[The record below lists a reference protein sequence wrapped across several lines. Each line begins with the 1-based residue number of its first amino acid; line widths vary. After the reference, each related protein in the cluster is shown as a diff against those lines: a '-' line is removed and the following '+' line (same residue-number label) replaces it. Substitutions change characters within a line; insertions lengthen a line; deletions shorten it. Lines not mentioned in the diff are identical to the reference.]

1 MRFVESPLPADQ
13 PHLRMQDLLLFALR
27 RLREERLP
35 QVAGSLTFTTVL
47 ATVPLLTIAFAIF
60 TTFPLFN
67 AFRDALE
74 SYLLRNLMPPGIANT
89 ILNYLNQFARQATKL
104 SAVGAVAL
112 IFTAVAMIGTVDRT
126 LNRIWRVRSGRPF
139 VQRILMYWAVITL
152 GPLLIGVSFS
162 LTGYL
167 FTATNGVVKRVPLLG
182 ELAYGLLS
190 LAISCGAFTLLY
202 MVVPNRLVRVADAVS
217 GGLFAALAFEVTK
230 RLFALFI
237 GKFPSYTILY
247 GALAAMPLFLV
258 WIYLGWLI
266 TLVGAVISAALPV
279 VRHERWWHQP
289 SPGSV
294 FIDALALLG
303 VLCEARRDA
312 FSAVD
317 ANTLRLR
324 TRIGFEESEQLLQQM
339 LDAGWVARL
348 NVETPKRLPLGRR
361 RDQGQERWTLLANPA
376 QLRLADVYRLF
387 AFSAVDDTPLARRVE
402 AAVEQGL
409 QATLED
415 EFGAQPDAQA
425 QSLSF
430 SRKAV

>member
-13 PHLRMQDLLLFALR
+13 PHLRMRDLLLFAMR

-35 QVAGSLTFTTVL
+35 QVAGSLTFTMVL
-47 ATVPLLTIAFAIF
+47 ALVPLLTIAFAIF

-112 IFTAVAMIGTVDRT
+112 ILTAVAMIGTVDRT
-126 LNRIWRVRSGRPF
+126 LNRIWRVRAERPF

-167 FTATNGVVKRVPLLG
+167 FTATNGMVKRIPLLG

-190 LAISCGAFTLLY
+190 LGLSCGAFTLLY
-202 MVVPNRLVRVADAVS
+202 LVVPNRLVRPTDAAW

-237 GKFPSYTILY
+237 GRFPTYTVLY
-247 GALAAMPLFLV
+247 GTLAAVPLFLV
-258 WIYLGWLI
+258 WVYLGWLI

-289 SPGSV
+289 TPGGV
-294 FIDALALLG
+294 FLDAVALLE
-303 VLCEARRDA
+303 VLYQARHDA
-312 FSAVD
+312 FAAVD
-317 ANTLRLR
+317 ANTLRQR
-324 TRIGFEESEQLLQQM
+324 TRIGFDESEQLLQQM

-348 NVETPKRLPLGRR
+348 HTEAPARLPLGRR
-361 RDQGQERWTLLANPA
+361 RDQGQDRWTLLVNPE

-387 AFSAVDDTPLARRVE
+387 AFAAIDTPMAQRVE
-402 AAVEQGL
+402 AAVEAGL
-409 QATLED
+409 AATLAE
-415 EFGAQPDAQA
+415 A
-425 QSLSF
+425 F
-430 SRKAV
+430 SPLPANASVFPRKAV

>member
-13 PHLRMQDLLLFALR
+13 PHLRMRDLLLFAMR

-35 QVAGSLTFTTVL
+35 QVAGSLTFTMVL
-47 ATVPLLTIAFAIF
+47 ALVPLLTIAFAIF
-60 TTFPLFN
+60 TTFPLFH

-74 SYLLRNLMPPGIANT
+74 SYLLRNLMPPGMAST

-112 IFTAVAMIGTVDRT
+112 ILTAVAMIGTVDRT
-126 LNRIWRVRSGRPF
+126 LNRIWRVRSDRPY

-167 FTATNGVVKRVPLLG
+167 FTATNGVVKRIPFFG

-190 LAISCGAFTLLY
+190 LGISCGAFTLLY
-202 MVVPNRLVRVADAVS
+202 MVVPNRLVRGADAAC

-237 GKFPSYTILY
+237 GRFPTYTVLY
-247 GALAAMPLFLV
+247 GTLAAMPLFLV
-258 WIYLGWLI
+258 WVYLCWLI
-266 TLVGAVISAALPV
+266 TLIGAVIAAALPV

-289 SPGSV
+289 APGSV
-294 FIDALALLG
+294 FIDALALLD
-303 VLCEARRDA
+303 VLYQARFNA
-312 FSAVD
+312 FAAVD

-324 TRIGFEESEQLLQQM
+324 TRIGFDETEQLLQQM

-348 NVETPKRLPLGRR
+348 REEAPARLPLGRR
-361 RDQGQERWTLLANPA
+361 RDQGLDRWTLLANPA

-387 AFSAVDDTPLARRVE
+387 AFTADETPLARHIQATVE
-402 AAVEQGL
+402 AGL
-409 QATLED
+409 AATLEE
-415 EFGAQPDAQA
+415 EFGPRRLLDLA
-425 QSLSF
+425 
-430 SRKAV
+430 RKAV